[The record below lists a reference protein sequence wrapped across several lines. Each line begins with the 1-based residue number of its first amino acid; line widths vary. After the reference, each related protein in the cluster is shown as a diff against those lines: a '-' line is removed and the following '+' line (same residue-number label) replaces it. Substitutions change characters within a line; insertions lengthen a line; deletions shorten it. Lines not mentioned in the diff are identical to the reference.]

1 MGSGDLFGD
10 LDFMQDWS
18 TTFEYCV
25 TDCAGNTNTFSHTIS
40 STGVIINPLDEG
52 EISEG
57 EDATLVAPKDLIEI
71 VTLYSNPT
79 SGQTTLVL
87 ESQQDVVANVS
98 IYDMSGNLIQQ
109 VFEGEFLEG
118 WATTINIDAQTLE
131 AGMYQIQIS
140 SKEFVTTKKLLVTE

>member
-1 MGSGDLFGD
+1 
-10 LDFMQDWS
+10 
-18 TTFEYCV
+18 V
-25 TDCAGNTNTFSHTIS
+25 T
-40 STGVIINPLDEG
+40 
-52 EISEG
+52 
-57 EDATLVAPKDLIEI
+57 PKDLIEI
-71 VTLYSNPT
+71 VTLYPNPT

-87 ESQQDVVANVS
+87 ESQQDVVAKVS

-118 WATTINIDAQTLE
+118 WATTINIDAQTLD

>member
-18 TTFEYCV
+18 TTLEYCV
-25 TDCAGNTNTFSHTIS
+25 TDFAGNTNTFSYTIS
-40 STGVIINPLDEG
+40 STGMIINPLDEG
-52 EISEG
+52 GISEG
-57 EDATLVAPKDLIEI
+57 EDATLVTPKDLIEI
-71 VTLYSNPT
+71 VTLYPNPT

-87 ESQQDVVANVS
+87 ESQQDVVAKVS

-118 WATTINIDAQTLE
+118 WATTINIDAQTLD